1 MCNTDYDPCQVWELW
16 SPRAR
21 KEHRCGECHAPIK
34 PGESYARV
42 NYLFEGAW
50 GTAIRC
56 AACYFLCE
64 LIEEAECGGEGQ
76 ILWGELREEVGEHGG
91 PYNEERDEYE
101 PGWPGEFFNALESRR
116 SPVP

>member
-1 MCNTDYDPCQVWELW
+1 
-16 SPRAR
+16 
-21 KEHRCGECHAPIK
+21 
-34 PGESYARV
+34 
-42 NYLFEGAW
+42 
-50 GTAIRC
+50 
-56 AACYFLCE
+56 

-76 ILWGELREEVGEHGG
+76 ILWGELREEVGEHVG